1 MKDLGTRPDMEQNI
15 QWMFVLLRPK
25 RSVERIVGV
34 QRTEQSVGISKE
46 RTQQKE
52 GAKVKQIVIYKSR
65 TGFTK
70 KYAKWL
76 AQSLNCECIPQ
87 EDVGGE
93 RLSDYDVIIF
103 GSSFRAG
110 NVEEL
115 KWYKETILPFEK
127 TNVLFV
133 TGAMPPSS
141 ADAVKSIEQQL
152 GKGEDR
158 EVKVFYLQSGLNYEA
173 MNLGDKLMM
182 KVFCKMMKSRKAH
195 SEEEK
200 ALFEQMQK
208 SFDVCEKAN
217 LEPMLNYI
225 QGL

>member
-1 MKDLGTRPDMEQNI
+1 M
-15 QWMFVLLRPK
+15 
-25 RSVERIVGV
+25 
-34 QRTEQSVGISKE
+34 
-46 RTQQKE
+46 
-52 GAKVKQIVIYKSR
+52 KQIVIYKSR

-141 ADAVKSIEQQL
+141 ADAVKSLTIWQMRRTLLFTQESSIIAYKHL
-152 GKGEDR
+152 
-158 EVKVFYLQSGLNYEA
+158 GLN
-173 MNLGDKLMM
+173 LL
-182 KVFCKMMKSRKAH
+182 
-195 SEEEK
+195 
-200 ALFEQMQK
+200 
-208 SFDVCEKAN
+208 
-217 LEPMLNYI
+217 
-225 QGL
+225 

>member
-1 MKDLGTRPDMEQNI
+1 M
-15 QWMFVLLRPK
+15 
-25 RSVERIVGV
+25 
-34 QRTEQSVGISKE
+34 GISKK

-110 NVEEL
+110 NVGEL

>member
-1 MKDLGTRPDMEQNI
+1 M
-15 QWMFVLLRPK
+15 
-25 RSVERIVGV
+25 
-34 QRTEQSVGISKE
+34 
-46 RTQQKE
+46 
-52 GAKVKQIVIYKSR
+52 KQIVIYKSR

-103 GSSFRAG
+103 GSS
-110 NVEEL
+110 
-115 KWYKETILPFEK
+115 FEK

>member
-1 MKDLGTRPDMEQNI
+1 M
-15 QWMFVLLRPK
+15 
-25 RSVERIVGV
+25 
-34 QRTEQSVGISKE
+34 
-46 RTQQKE
+46 
-52 GAKVKQIVIYKSR
+52 KQIVIYKSR

-141 ADAVKSIEQQL
+141 ADAVKSIEQ
-152 GKGEDR
+152 R
-158 EVKVFYLQSGLNYEA
+158 S
-173 MNLGDKLMM
+173 
-182 KVFCKMMKSRKAH
+182 KSILPAKRA
-195 SEEEK
+195 E
-200 ALFEQMQK
+200 L
-208 SFDVCEKAN
+208 
-217 LEPMLNYI
+217 
-225 QGL
+225 

>member
-1 MKDLGTRPDMEQNI
+1 MY
-15 QWMFVLLRPK
+15 
-25 RSVERIVGV
+25 
-34 QRTEQSVGISKE
+34 
-46 RTQQKE
+46 QKIRYMTATSSS
-52 GAKVKQIVIYKSR
+52 GK
-65 TGFTK
+65 GMGPM
-70 KYAKWL
+70 L
-76 AQSLNCECIPQ
+76 PSLSQ
-87 EDVGGE
+87 
-93 RLSDYDVIIF
+93 
-103 GSSFRAG
+103 
-110 NVEEL
+110 
-115 KWYKETILPFEK
+115 

>member
-1 MKDLGTRPDMEQNI
+1 M
-15 QWMFVLLRPK
+15 
-25 RSVERIVGV
+25 
-34 QRTEQSVGISKE
+34 
-46 RTQQKE
+46 
-52 GAKVKQIVIYKSR
+52 KQIVIYKSR

-152 GKGEDR
+152 GKGVSGIKEYLITRRIQCSKGIDLKCFLYIPDR
-158 EVKVFYLQSGLNYEA
+158 DPKHV
-173 MNLGDKLMM
+173 
-182 KVFCKMMKSRKAH
+182 
-195 SEEEK
+195 
-200 ALFEQMQK
+200 
-208 SFDVCEKAN
+208 
-217 LEPMLNYI
+217 
-225 QGL
+225 

>member
-1 MKDLGTRPDMEQNI
+1 M
-15 QWMFVLLRPK
+15 
-25 RSVERIVGV
+25 
-34 QRTEQSVGISKE
+34 
-46 RTQQKE
+46 
-52 GAKVKQIVIYKSR
+52 KQIVIYKSR

-127 TNVLFV
+127 TNVLFL
-133 TGAMPPSS
+133 TA
-141 ADAVKSIEQQL
+141 
-152 GKGEDR
+152 
-158 EVKVFYLQSGLNYEA
+158 
-173 MNLGDKLMM
+173 
-182 KVFCKMMKSRKAH
+182 
-195 SEEEK
+195 
-200 ALFEQMQK
+200 
-208 SFDVCEKAN
+208 
-217 LEPMLNYI
+217 
-225 QGL
+225 

>member
-1 MKDLGTRPDMEQNI
+1 M
-15 QWMFVLLRPK
+15 
-25 RSVERIVGV
+25 
-34 QRTEQSVGISKE
+34 
-46 RTQQKE
+46 
-52 GAKVKQIVIYKSR
+52 KQIVIYKSR

-158 EVKVFYLQSGLNYEA
+158 EVKVFYLQLLRLHRQPNLYRKKRNSW
-173 MNLGDKLMM
+173 MNRW
-182 KVFCKMMKSRKAH
+182 SREDAICREVRN
-195 SEEEK
+195 S
-200 ALFEQMQK
+200 
-208 SFDVCEKAN
+208 V
-217 LEPMLNYI
+217 
-225 QGL
+225 

>member
-1 MKDLGTRPDMEQNI
+1 M
-15 QWMFVLLRPK
+15 
-25 RSVERIVGV
+25 GV
-34 QRTEQSVGISKE
+34 QRTEQSVGISKK

-133 TGAMPPSS
+133 TCLLYT
-141 ADAVKSIEQQL
+141 SIEAIDKTRPITVGDNNPNGLQNANTQEFRN
-152 GKGEDR
+152 KVSTEMCIRDR
-158 EVKVFYLQSGLNYEA
+158 HRPDIMSGWT
-173 MNLGDKLMM
+173 
-182 KVFCKMMKSRKAH
+182 R
-195 SEEEK
+195 
-200 ALFEQMQK
+200 
-208 SFDVCEKAN
+208 
-217 LEPMLNYI
+217 
-225 QGL
+225 

>member
-1 MKDLGTRPDMEQNI
+1 M
-15 QWMFVLLRPK
+15 
-25 RSVERIVGV
+25 GV
-34 QRTEQSVGISKE
+34 QRTEQSVGISKK

-103 GSSFRAG
+103 GSSIRAG

>member
-1 MKDLGTRPDMEQNI
+1 M
-15 QWMFVLLRPK
+15 
-25 RSVERIVGV
+25 
-34 QRTEQSVGISKE
+34 
-46 RTQQKE
+46 
-52 GAKVKQIVIYKSR
+52 
-65 TGFTK
+65 
-70 KYAKWL
+70 
-76 AQSLNCECIPQ
+76 
-87 EDVGGE
+87 
-93 RLSDYDVIIF
+93 
-103 GSSFRAG
+103 
-110 NVEEL
+110 
-115 KWYKETILPFEK
+115 
-127 TNVLFV
+127 LFV

>member
-1 MKDLGTRPDMEQNI
+1 M
-15 QWMFVLLRPK
+15 
-25 RSVERIVGV
+25 
-34 QRTEQSVGISKE
+34 
-46 RTQQKE
+46 
-52 GAKVKQIVIYKSR
+52 KQIVIYKSR

-133 TGAMPPSS
+133 IWMVPVVQFLSGMILPAIDLSVQNM
-141 ADAVKSIEQQL
+141 
-152 GKGEDR
+152 
-158 EVKVFYLQSGLNYEA
+158 YLYQ
-173 MNLGDKLMM
+173 
-182 KVFCKMMKSRKAH
+182 
-195 SEEEK
+195 
-200 ALFEQMQK
+200 
-208 SFDVCEKAN
+208 
-217 LEPMLNYI
+217 
-225 QGL
+225 